1 MDRTKA
7 NIINPTIECKN
18 CLNDDV
24 WDTCPYCNNY
34 NLFLGLKQAENG
46 FVVLKTKECTLES
59 TAENL
64 LQRIE
69 SERRMRSQQPMFGGR
84 LIDNIY

>member
-18 CLNDDV
+18 CLNDDM
-24 WDTCPYCNNY
+24 WDTCTYCKNY
-34 NLFLGLKQAENG
+34 NLFLGLKQTENG
-46 FVVLKTKECTLES
+46 LVVLKTKDCPLE
-59 TAENL
+59 TTVEDL

-69 SERRMRSQQPMFGGR
+69 DEKRMRSQQPMFGGR